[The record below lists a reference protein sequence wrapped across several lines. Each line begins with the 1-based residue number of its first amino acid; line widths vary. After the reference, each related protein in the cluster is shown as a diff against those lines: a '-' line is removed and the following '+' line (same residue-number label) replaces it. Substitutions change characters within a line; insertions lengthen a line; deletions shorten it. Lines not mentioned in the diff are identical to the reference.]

1 MPATTCTC
9 YEEPIRNYYCYYDT
23 PEGCDID
30 KKMMVTTRYGVIA
43 GLVLSTYD
51 ILLHSHASGLGPIL
65 KRYAVHTVPLGLMGA
80 TFAAVANGT
89 MIYRK
94 KDDVYNY
101 FLGGFACGPILA
113 HYLGS
118 KHAVLLG
125 GIALGIAGMIKKDAV
140 NNCYTLLPDPQ
151 PHQNTVWRWRHDFT
165 LAEDPM
171 KEMEKICA
179 EKHTHGRGQCGAKKK

>member
-1 MPATTCTC
+1 MPANTCQC

-23 PEGCDID
+23 PEGVDID
-30 KKMMVTTRYGVIA
+30 KKMMVTARYGVIA

-51 ILLHSHASGLGPIL
+51 VLLHSHASGLGPIL
-65 KRYAVHTVPLGLMGA
+65 KRYAVHTIPLGLMGA
-80 TFAAVANGT
+80 TFAGVANGLT
-89 MIYRK
+89 IYRQ

-125 GIALGIAGMIKKDAV
+125 GIALGIAGVIKKNAIE
-140 NNCYTLLPDPQ
+140 NCYTLTPNPT
-151 PHQNTVWRWRHDFT
+151 PHRNNAWKWRNDWT
-165 LAEDPM
+165 LAEDPL
-171 KEMEKICA
+171 KEQLKLCA
-179 EKHTHGRGQCGAKKK
+179 EKHKHGSEYCKK